1 MNTQLLTG
9 EDTRFLAQQ
18 PEYEVDIMVGQ
29 MTTLMQ
35 NITDLQNDT
44 DDKVA
49 QLQNQGW
56 FKRMTNTLFGRNKA
70 TKQEIQKNNDKVMTY
85 ISQSVA
91 QLYQMNL
98 INERVICSLGN
109 RMNEVYLQ
117 VTEMNQEM
125 LTMKGQ
131 ISQLMAVQQQTMEA
145 LGAFVNKLN
154 EKIESVDNFHMMI
167 SEIQNGM
174 YNDSSKLYNL
184 CSILSQLDKRQME
197 DNRKM
202 ALLKDSMEK
211 AGIITEDEI
220 TVQECLKEIIALPQE
235 KIGLIYLELCNF
247 RNSFPANLFADM
259 IENYHFLSKMEKM
272 SKKKEVLIQRVLEQY
287 ELDPDAAFSIA
298 DVSESFFESKQEC
311 LINVDGLQIGIN
323 DNSLNNDNQLSLEE
337 QNASI
342 REKIIEMTSGDNPD
356 FNAAINFIKPLAE
369 QGYAAAQNGFG
380 ICYQYGQGVEKNE
393 VEAVKWY
400 QKASE
405 QGYAISQCNLGICY
419 YNGTGVEKNE
429 VEAVKWYRKAAEQ
442 GYARAQYNLGV
453 CYDNGTGVEENEIEA
468 VKWYRKA
475 AEQGYA
481 DAQYNL
487 GVCYDNGTGVEKNE
501 VEAVKWYRK
510 AAEQEFEIAQNSL
523 GYCYQ
528 YGIGVEKNEV
538 EAVKW
543 YRKAAEQGYANAQ
556 CNLGYCYEYGQ
567 GVEKNEVEAV
577 KWYQKAADQGNAV
590 AQGNL
595 GCCYEYG
602 KGVEKNEVEAVKWYR
617 KAADQGNAVAQS
629 NLGYC
634 YDSGNGVERNV
645 AEAVKWYRKAADQ
658 GNARAQCN
666 LGVCYQN
673 GNGVERNVVE
683 AVKWYRK
690 AADQGN
696 AVAQHNI
703 GNCYYYGCGIS
714 KNNSSAKFW
723 MKKAAEQGYEDAIEF
738 LNENF

>member
-202 ALLKDSMEK
+202 ALLKDSMKK
-211 AGIITEDEI
+211 AGIITEDNI

-298 DVSESFFESKQEC
+298 DISESFFENKLEC
-311 LINVDGLQIGIN
+311 LISPEMLRIGENQHTEGNSYVKEEESEIDYESLSADELIALANNGDVEAMDTLGAAYEDGEDDEDFGILGIEK
-323 DNSLNNDNQLSLEE
+323 DLEE
-337 QNASI
+337 AVKWY
-342 REKIIEMTSGDNPD
+342 RK
-356 FNAAINFIKPLAE
+356 AAE
-369 QGYAAAQNGFG
+369 QGYARAQYNLGHCYEYGKGVEKNEIETVKWYRKAAEQGYAVAQNGFG
-380 ICYQYGQGVEKNE
+380 FCYD
-393 VEAVKWY
+393 
-400 QKASE
+400 
-405 QGYAISQCNLGICY
+405 
-419 YNGTGVEKNE
+419 NGTGVEKNE

-442 GYARAQYNLGV
+442 GYA
-453 CYDNGTGVEENEIEA
+453 
-468 VKWYRKA
+468 
-475 AEQGYA
+475 
-481 DAQYNL
+481 DAQYCL
-487 GVCYDNGTGVEKNE
+487 GGCYFIENGVKKNE
-501 VEAVKWYRK
+501 VEAVKW
-510 AAEQEFEIAQNSL
+510 F
-523 GYCYQ
+523 
-528 YGIGVEKNEV
+528 
-538 EAVKW
+538 
-543 YRKAAEQGYANAQ
+543 RKAAEQGNADAQ
-556 CNLGYCYEYGQ
+556 YGLGICYYNGYGIYRDKKTAR
-567 GVEKNEVEAV
+567 E
-577 KWYQKAADQGNAV
+577 WF
-590 AQGNL
+590 
-595 GCCYEYG
+595 
-602 KGVEKNEVEAVKWYR
+602 R
-617 KAADQGNAVAQS
+617 KAAGQG
-629 NLGYC
+629 L
-634 YDSGNGVERNV
+634 E
-645 AEAVKWYRKAADQ
+645 E
-658 GNARAQCN
+658 
-666 LGVCYQN
+666 
-673 GNGVERNVVE
+673 
-683 AVKWYRK
+683 
-690 AADQGN
+690 
-696 AVAQHNI
+696 
-703 GNCYYYGCGIS
+703 
-714 KNNSSAKFW
+714 
-723 MKKAAEQGYEDAIEF
+723 AIEF
-738 LNENF
+738 LNQNYVFK

>member
-35 NITDLQNDT
+35 NITNLQNDT

-91 QLYQMNL
+91 QLYQINL

-202 ALLKDSMEK
+202 ALLKDSIEK
-211 AGIITEDEI
+211 AGIITEDNI

-259 IENYHFLSKMEKM
+259 IEGYHFLSKMEKM
-272 SKKKEVLIQRVLEQY
+272 SKKKEVLIQRVLDQY
-287 ELDPDAAFSIA
+287 ELDSDATFSIA
-298 DVSESFFESKQEC
+298 DISESFFENKQEC
-311 LINVDGLQIGIN
+311 LVNINNLQIGVNDTSEDEEAANIWQEYDEAEEIGIN
-323 DNSLNNDNQLSLEE
+323 YNSLSADELIALANN
-337 QNASI
+337 
-342 REKIIEMTSGDNPD
+342 GDVYAMD
-356 FNAAINFIKPLAE
+356 TLGAAYE
-369 QGYAAAQNGFG
+369 FG
-380 ICYQYGQGVEKNE
+380 EDKEVIGV
-393 VEAVKWY
+393 
-400 QKASE
+400 
-405 QGYAISQCNLGICY
+405 LGI
-419 YNGTGVEKNE
+419 EKDFE
-429 VEAVKWYRKAAEQ
+429 EAVKWYRKAAEQ
-442 GYARAQYNLGV
+442 GFDIAQDSLGN
-453 CYDNGTGVEENEIEA
+453 CYYLGHGVDEDYVKAVKWYRKAAEQGLCTAQDSLGDCYYYGRGVDEDDAEA

-475 AEQGYA
+475 AEQGL
-481 DAQYNL
+481 DTAQH
-487 GVCYDNGTGVEKNE
+487 
-501 VEAVKWYRK
+501 
-510 AAEQEFEIAQNSL
+510 SL
-523 GYCYQ
+523 GKCSYFG
-528 YGIGVEKNEV
+528 YGVDEDKV
-538 EAVKW
+538 KAVKW
-543 YRKAAEQGYANAQ
+543 YRKAAEQGNDDAKTNLGWCYYCGFGVSENVQKAEELLLDAANEDNNLAMLRLGHIRTDEGNVPRAIDWYKKAAEHGRSYANV
-556 CNLGYCYEYGQ
+556 CIGEI
-567 GVEKNEVEAV
+567 
-577 KWYQKAADQGNAV
+577 
-590 AQGNL
+590 
-595 GCCYEYG
+595 
-602 KGVEKNEVEAVKWYR
+602 YR
-617 KAADQGNAVAQS
+617 
-629 NLGYC
+629 
-634 YDSGNGVERNV
+634 
-645 AEAVKWYRKAADQ
+645 
-658 GNARAQCN
+658 
-666 LGVCYQN
+666 N
-673 GNGVERNVVE
+673 GNGVKQNY
-683 AVKWYRK
+683 AKAYDYFKK
-690 AADQGN
+690 AANDGEKDAQNYLGLMFLQGEHVKEN
-696 AVAQHNI
+696 DEKAVAYFQQAAEQELPVAQYNL
-703 GNCYYYGCGIS
+703 GNCYYNGWGTS
-714 KNNSSAKFW
+714 KDNGSAKFW
-723 MKKAAEQGYEDAIEF
+723 MKKAAENGYEAATEF

>member
-197 DNRKM
+197 NNRKM

-220 TVQECLKEIIALPQE
+220 TVQECLKEIVALPQE

-298 DVSESFFESKQEC
+298 DISESFFENKQEC
-311 LINVDGLQIGIN
+311 LVNINNLQIGVNDTSEDEEAANIWQEYDEAEEIGIN
-323 DNSLNNDNQLSLEE
+323 YNSLSADELIALANN
-337 QNASI
+337 
-342 REKIIEMTSGDNPD
+342 GDVYAMD
-356 FNAAINFIKPLAE
+356 TLGAAYE
-369 QGYAAAQNGFG
+369 FG
-380 ICYQYGQGVEKNE
+380 EDKEVIGV
-393 VEAVKWY
+393 
-400 QKASE
+400 
-405 QGYAISQCNLGICY
+405 LGI
-419 YNGTGVEKNE
+419 EKDFE
-429 VEAVKWYRKAAEQ
+429 EAVKWYRKAAEQ
-442 GYARAQYNLGV
+442 GFDIAQDSLGN
-453 CYDNGTGVEENEIEA
+453 CYYLGHGVDEDYVKA

-475 AEQGYA
+475 AEQGLCT
-481 DAQYNL
+481 AQ
-487 GVCYDNGTGVEKNE
+487 D
-501 VEAVKWYRK
+501 
-510 AAEQEFEIAQNSL
+510 SL
-523 GYCYQ
+523 GDC
-528 YGIGVEKNEV
+528 
-538 EAVKW
+538 
-543 YRKAAEQGYANAQ
+543 
-556 CNLGYCYEYGQ
+556 
-567 GVEKNEVEAV
+567 
-577 KWYQKAADQGNAV
+577 
-590 AQGNL
+590 
-595 GCCYEYG
+595 
-602 KGVEKNEVEAVKWYR
+602 
-617 KAADQGNAVAQS
+617 
-629 NLGYC
+629 
-634 YDSGNGVERNV
+634 
-645 AEAVKWYRKAADQ
+645 
-658 GNARAQCN
+658 
-666 LGVCYQN
+666 
-673 GNGVERNVVE
+673 
-683 AVKWYRK
+683 
-690 AADQGN
+690 
-696 AVAQHNI
+696 
-703 GNCYYYGCGIS
+703 
-714 KNNSSAKFW
+714 
-723 MKKAAEQGYEDAIEF
+723 
-738 LNENF
+738 

>member
-9 EDTRFLAQQ
+9 EDTCFLAQQ

-35 NITDLQNDT
+35 NITNLQNDT

-259 IENYHFLSKMEKM
+259 IEGYHFLSKMEKM
-272 SKKKEVLIQRVLEQY
+272 SKKKEVLIQRVLDQY
-287 ELDPDAAFSIA
+287 ELDADATFSIA
-298 DVSESFFESKQEC
+298 DISESFFENKQEC
-311 LINVDGLQIGIN
+311 LVNINNLQIGVN
-323 DNSLNNDNQLSLEE
+323 DASDYSTTDTNADTSQESEDEVVESGYDPDNATAESLRYWAKRGDSLAKEDLGYALLFGEEDDDFGVPSIEKDVHEAAKWLEE
-337 QNASI
+337 AAKEGMMYSQKMFADMCYNGVGVQQNYQRAFKWYRKS
-342 REKIIEMTSGDNPD
+342 
-356 FNAAINFIKPLAE
+356 AE
-369 QGYAAAQNGFG
+369 QGYANAQNELGY
-380 ICYQYGQGVEKNE
+380 CYQYGIGI
-393 VEAVKWY
+393 
-400 QKASE
+400 E
-405 QGYAISQCNLGICY
+405 Q
-419 YNGTGVEKNE
+419 NE

-442 GYARAQYNLGV
+442 GYADAQNNLGFF
-453 CYDNGTGVEENEIEA
+453 YDNG
-468 VKWYRKA
+468 K
-475 AEQGYA
+475 
-481 DAQYNL
+481 
-487 GVCYDNGTGVEKNE
+487 GVEKN
-501 VEAVKWYRK
+501 A
-510 AAEQEFEIAQNSL
+510 
-523 GYCYQ
+523 
-528 YGIGVEKNEV
+528 V

-543 YRKAAEQGYANAQ
+543 YRKAAEQGNTAAQ
-556 CNLGYCYEYGQ
+556 Y
-567 GVEKNEVEAV
+567 
-577 KWYQKAADQGNAV
+577 
-590 AQGNL
+590 
-595 GCCYEYG
+595 
-602 KGVEKNEVEAVKWYR
+602 
-617 KAADQGNAVAQS
+617 
-629 NLGYC
+629 
-634 YDSGNGVERNV
+634 
-645 AEAVKWYRKAADQ
+645 
-658 GNARAQCN
+658 
-666 LGVCYQN
+666 
-673 GNGVERNVVE
+673 
-683 AVKWYRK
+683 
-690 AADQGN
+690 
-696 AVAQHNI
+696 NI
-703 GNCYYYGCGIS
+703 GICYYYGKGTS
-714 KNNSSAKFW
+714 KDNGSAKFW
-723 MKKAAEQGYEDAIEF
+723 MKKAAEQGDPDAVKF

>member
-197 DNRKM
+197 NNRKM

-220 TVQECLKEIIALPQE
+220 TVQECLKEIVALPQE

-259 IENYHFLSKMEKM
+259 IEGYHFLSKMEKM
-272 SKKKEVLIQRVLEQY
+272 SKKKEVLIQRVLDQY
-287 ELDPDAAFSIA
+287 ELDADATFSIA
-298 DVSESFFESKQEC
+298 DISESFFENKQEC
-311 LINVDGLQIGIN
+311 LINVDGLQIGTN

-342 REKIIEMTSGDNPD
+342 REKIIEMTTGDNPD
-356 FNAAINFIKPLAE
+356 FDAAINFIKPLAE

-380 ICYQYGQGVEKNE
+380 NCYQYGQGVEKNK

-400 QKASE
+400 RKAAEQKYAIAQRNLGVCYEYGKGVEKNKIEAVKWYRKAAE
-405 QGYAISQCNLGICY
+405 QGYARAQYNLGHCY
-419 YNGTGVEKNE
+419 EYGKGVEKNEIEAVKWYRKAAEQGYAKAQYNLGVCYDDGTGVEKNE

-442 GYARAQYNLGV
+442 GDANAQYCLGG
-453 CYDNGTGVEENEIEA
+453 CYFIENG
-468 VKWYRKA
+468 VK
-475 AEQGYA
+475 
-481 DAQYNL
+481 
-487 GVCYDNGTGVEKNE
+487 KNE
-501 VEAVKWYRK
+501 VEAVKW
-510 AAEQEFEIAQNSL
+510 F
-523 GYCYQ
+523 
-528 YGIGVEKNEV
+528 
-538 EAVKW
+538 
-543 YRKAAEQGYANAQ
+543 RKAAEQGDADAQ
-556 CNLGYCYEYGQ
+556 YGLGICYYNGYGIYRDKKTAR
-567 GVEKNEVEAV
+567 E
-577 KWYQKAADQGNAV
+577 WF
-590 AQGNL
+590 
-595 GCCYEYG
+595 
-602 KGVEKNEVEAVKWYR
+602 R
-617 KAADQGNAVAQS
+617 KAAGQG
-629 NLGYC
+629 L
-634 YDSGNGVERNV
+634 E
-645 AEAVKWYRKAADQ
+645 E
-658 GNARAQCN
+658 
-666 LGVCYQN
+666 
-673 GNGVERNVVE
+673 
-683 AVKWYRK
+683 
-690 AADQGN
+690 
-696 AVAQHNI
+696 
-703 GNCYYYGCGIS
+703 
-714 KNNSSAKFW
+714 
-723 MKKAAEQGYEDAIEF
+723 AIEF
-738 LNENF
+738 LNQNYVFK

>member
-202 ALLKDSMEK
+202 ALLKDSMGK

-272 SKKKEVLIQRVLEQY
+272 SKKKEVLIQRVLDQY

-298 DVSESFFESKQEC
+298 DISESFFENKQEC
-311 LINVDGLQIGIN
+311 LVNINNLQIGVN
-323 DNSLNNDNQLSLEE
+323 DTSEDEEAANIWKIYDEAGGLEPLEPDETSYDPDNATAESL
-337 QNASI
+337 
-342 REKIIEMTSGDNPD
+342 RYW
-356 FNAAINFIKPLAE
+356 AE
-369 QGYAAAQNGFG
+369 QGDSLA
-380 ICYQYGQGVEKNE
+380 EE
-393 VEAVKWY
+393 DL
-400 QKASE
+400 
-405 QGYAISQCNLGICY
+405 GYALFYGEEDDDVGIPGIEKDVHEAAKWLEKAAEKGMVDSQWMFADLC
-419 YNGTGVEKNE
+419 YNGIGVQQNYEQ
-429 VEAVKWYRKAAEQ
+429 AFKWFRKAAEQ
-442 GYARAQYNLGV
+442 GDACAQYNLGV
-453 CYDNGTGVEENEIEA
+453 CYENG
-468 VKWYRKA
+468 
-475 AEQGYA
+475 Q
-481 DAQYNL
+481 
-487 GVCYDNGTGVEKNE
+487 
-501 VEAVKWYRK
+501 
-510 AAEQEFEIAQNSL
+510 
-523 GYCYQ
+523 
-528 YGIGVEKNEV
+528 
-538 EAVKW
+538 
-543 YRKAAEQGYANAQ
+543 
-556 CNLGYCYEYGQ
+556 
-567 GVEKNEVEAV
+567 
-577 KWYQKAADQGNAV
+577 
-590 AQGNL
+590 
-595 GCCYEYG
+595 
-602 KGVEKNEVEAVKWYR
+602 
-617 KAADQGNAVAQS
+617 
-629 NLGYC
+629 
-634 YDSGNGVERNV
+634 
-645 AEAVKWYRKAADQ
+645 
-658 GNARAQCN
+658 
-666 LGVCYQN
+666 
-673 GNGVERNVVE
+673 GVERNVVE

-690 AADQGN
+690 AAEQGD
-696 AVAQHNI
+696 AYAQDSL
-703 GNCYYYGCGIS
+703 GDCYYYGRGVDVDYVEAVKWYRKAAEQEFSAAQYDLGFCYYNGWGTS
-714 KNNSSAKFW
+714 TDNGSAKFW
-723 MKKAAEQGYEDAIEF
+723 MKKAAEQGNEAAIEF

>member
-1 MNTQLLTG
+1 MNTQILTG

-220 TVQECLKEIIALPQE
+220 TVQECLKEIVALPQE

-259 IENYHFLSKMEKM
+259 IEGYHFLSKMEKM
-272 SKKKEVLIQRVLEQY
+272 SKKKEVLIQRVLDQY
-287 ELDPDAAFSIA
+287 ELDANAVFSIA
-298 DVSESFFESKQEC
+298 DISESFFENKQEC
-311 LINVDGLQIGIN
+311 LVNINNLQIGVN
-323 DNSLNNDNQLSLEE
+323 DASDYSTTDTNADTSQESADEVVESGYDPDNATAESL
-337 QNASI
+337 
-342 REKIIEMTSGDNPD
+342 RYW
-356 FNAAINFIKPLAE
+356 AE
-369 QGYAAAQNGFG
+369 QGDSLAK
-380 ICYQYGQGVEKNE
+380 EDL
-393 VEAVKWY
+393 
-400 QKASE
+400 
-405 QGYAISQCNLGICY
+405 GYALLFGEEDDDFGVPSIEKDVHEAAKWFEEAAKEGMMYSQKKFADMC
-419 YNGTGVEKNE
+419 YNGVGVQQNYQR
-429 VEAVKWYRKAAEQ
+429 AFKWYRKAAEQ
-442 GYARAQYNLGV
+442 GYAIAQNELGY
-453 CYDNGTGVEENEIEA
+453 CYQNGIGTEENEIEA
-468 VKWYRKA
+468 A
-475 AEQGYA
+475 
-481 DAQYNL
+481 
-487 GVCYDNGTGVEKNE
+487 
-501 VEAVKWYRK
+501 
-510 AAEQEFEIAQNSL
+510 
-523 GYCYQ
+523 
-528 YGIGVEKNEV
+528 
-538 EAVKW
+538 
-543 YRKAAEQGYANAQ
+543 
-556 CNLGYCYEYGQ
+556 
-567 GVEKNEVEAV
+567 
-577 KWYQKAADQGNAV
+577 
-590 AQGNL
+590 
-595 GCCYEYG
+595 
-602 KGVEKNEVEAVKWYR
+602 KWYR
-617 KAADQGNAVAQS
+617 KAADQGNAYAQS

-634 YDSGNGVERNV
+634 YENG
-645 AEAVKWYRKAADQ
+645 K
-658 GNARAQCN
+658 
-666 LGVCYQN
+666 
-673 GNGVERNVVE
+673 GVERNVVE

-696 AVAQHNI
+696 AYAQDSL
-703 GNCYYYGCGIS
+703 GDCYYYGRGVDVDYVEAVKWYRKAAEQEFSAAQYDLGFCYYNGWGTS
-714 KNNSSAKFW
+714 TDNSSAKFW
-723 MKKAAEQGYEDAIEF
+723 MKKAAEQGNEAAIEF

>member
-211 AGIITEDEI
+211 AGIITEDNI
-220 TVQECLKEIIALPQE
+220 TVQECLKEIVALPQE

-272 SKKKEVLIQRVLEQY
+272 SKKKEVLIQRVLDQY
-287 ELDPDAAFSIA
+287 ELDANATFSIA
-298 DVSESFFESKQEC
+298 DISESFFENKQEC
-311 LINVDGLQIGIN
+311 LVNINNLQIGVN
-323 DNSLNNDNQLSLEE
+323 DTSEDEEAANKWKIYDEAGGLEPDETGYDPDNVTAESLRYWAKRGDSLAKEDLGYALLFGEEDDDFGVPSIEKDVHEAAKWLEE
-337 QNASI
+337 AAKEGMMYSQKKFADMCYDGVGVQQN
-342 REKIIEMTSGDNPD
+342 
-356 FNAAINFIKPLAE
+356 
-369 QGYAAAQNGFG
+369 
-380 ICYQYGQGVEKNE
+380 YQR
-393 VEAVKWY
+393 AF
-400 QKASE
+400 
-405 QGYAISQCNLGICY
+405 
-419 YNGTGVEKNE
+419 
-429 VEAVKWYRKAAEQ
+429 KWYRKAAEQ
-442 GYARAQYNLGV
+442 GYANAQYNLGY
-453 CYDNGTGVEENEIEA
+453 CYQNRIGI
-468 VKWYRKA
+468 
-475 AEQGYA
+475 
-481 DAQYNL
+481 
-487 GVCYDNGTGVEKNE
+487 EKNE
-501 VEAVKWYRK
+501 A
-510 AAEQEFEIAQNSL
+510 
-523 GYCYQ
+523 
-528 YGIGVEKNEV
+528 

-556 CNLGYCYEYGQ
+556 NALGYCYQNGI
-567 GVEKNEVEAV
+567 GIEKNE
-577 KWYQKAADQGNAV
+577 
-590 AQGNL
+590 
-595 GCCYEYG
+595 
-602 KGVEKNEVEAVKWYR
+602 
-617 KAADQGNAVAQS
+617 
-629 NLGYC
+629 
-634 YDSGNGVERNV
+634 
-645 AEAVKWYRKAADQ
+645 AEAVKWYPKAAKQ
-658 GNARAQCN
+658 GYATAQYN
-666 LGVCYQN
+666 LGLCYEN
-673 GNGVERNVVE
+673 GKGVERNVVE

-690 AADQGN
+690 AAEQGDASAQN
-696 AVAQHNI
+696 NLGVCYLNGTGCEEDETKAIKWFQKAVEQEHPSAEYNL
-703 GNCYYYGCGIS
+703 GLCYYHGWGTS
-714 KNNSSAKFW
+714 KDNGSAWFW
-723 MKKAAEQGYEDAIEF
+723 MKKVAEQGYEDAIEF

>member
-49 QLQNQGW
+49 QLQNQSW

-131 ISQLMAVQQQTMEA
+131 ISQLMAVQQQTMEV

-197 DNRKM
+197 NNRKM

-220 TVQECLKEIIALPQE
+220 TVQECLKEIVALPQE

-272 SKKKEVLIQRVLEQY
+272 SKKKEVLIQRVLDQY

-298 DVSESFFESKQEC
+298 DISESFFENKLEC
-311 LINVDGLQIGIN
+311 LISPEMLRIGENQHTEGNSYVKEEESEIDYDSLSADELIALANNGDVEAMDTLGAAYEDGEDDEDCGILGIEKN
-323 DNSLNNDNQLSLEE
+323 LEE
-337 QNASI
+337 AVKWY
-342 REKIIEMTSGDNPD
+342 RK
-356 FNAAINFIKPLAE
+356 AAE
-369 QGYAAAQNGFG
+369 QGYAPAQDSLGDCHHFG
-380 ICYQYGQGVEKNE
+380 HGVD
-393 VEAVKWY
+393 VDY
-400 QKASE
+400 
-405 QGYAISQCNLGICY
+405 
-419 YNGTGVEKNE
+419 

-442 GYARAQYNLGV
+442 GYRFAQFSLGM
-453 CYDNGTGVEENEIEA
+453 CYHFGHGVDEDDIEA

-475 AEQGYA
+475 AEQGFDYA
-481 DAQYNL
+481 QFWL
-487 GVCYDNGTGVEKNE
+487 GKCYYFGYGVDID
-501 VEAVKWYRK
+501 Y
-510 AAEQEFEIAQNSL
+510 I
-523 GYCYQ
+523 
-528 YGIGVEKNEV
+528 

-543 YRKAAEQGYANAQ
+543 YRKAAEQGFDTAQ
-556 CNLGYCYEYGQ
+556 WLLGDCYYCGR
-567 GVEKNEVEAV
+567 GVDEDKV
-577 KWYQKAADQGNAV
+577 K
-590 AQGNL
+590 
-595 GCCYEYG
+595 
-602 KGVEKNEVEAVKWYR
+602 AVKWYR
-617 KAADQGNAVAQS
+617 KAAEQGNADAKTD
-629 NLGYC
+629 LGWCYYC
-634 YDSGNGVERNV
+634 GDGV
-645 AEAVKWYRKAADQ
+645 AENVEKAEELLLDAATEDSSLAMLRLGHIYINDGNATRAIDWYKKAAEHGEAYADTCI
-658 GNARAQCN
+658 GEIYR
-666 LGVCYQN
+666 N
-673 GNGVERNVVE
+673 GNGIEQNYE
-683 AVKWYRK
+683 KAYGYFKK
-690 AADQGN
+690 AANDGEKDAQNYLGLMFYRGEYVQENDEKAFTYFRQAAEQGHSS
-696 AVAQHNI
+696 AQYNL
-703 GNCYYYGCGIS
+703 GFCYYNELGTS
-714 KNNSSAKFW
+714 KDNGSAKFW

>member
-35 NITDLQNDT
+35 NITNLQNDT

-109 RMNEVYLQ
+109 RMNEVCLQ

-202 ALLKDSMEK
+202 ALLKDSIEK
-211 AGIITEDEI
+211 AGIITEDNI

-259 IENYHFLSKMEKM
+259 IEGYHFLSKMEKM
-272 SKKKEVLIQRVLEQY
+272 SKKKEVLIQRVLDQY
-287 ELDPDAAFSIA
+287 ELDSDATFSIA
-298 DVSESFFESKQEC
+298 DISESFFENKQEC
-311 LINVDGLQIGIN
+311 LVNINNLQIGVNDTSEDEEAANIWQEYDEAEEIGIN
-323 DNSLNNDNQLSLEE
+323 YNSLSADELIALANN
-337 QNASI
+337 
-342 REKIIEMTSGDNPD
+342 GDVYAMD
-356 FNAAINFIKPLAE
+356 TLGAAYE
-369 QGYAAAQNGFG
+369 FG
-380 ICYQYGQGVEKNE
+380 EDKEVIGV
-393 VEAVKWY
+393 
-400 QKASE
+400 
-405 QGYAISQCNLGICY
+405 LGI
-419 YNGTGVEKNE
+419 EKDFE
-429 VEAVKWYRKAAEQ
+429 EAVKWYRKAAEQ
-442 GYARAQYNLGV
+442 GLCTAQDSLGD
-453 CYDNGTGVEENEIEA
+453 CYYYGRGVDEDDAEA

-475 AEQGYA
+475 AEQGL
-481 DAQYNL
+481 DTAQH
-487 GVCYDNGTGVEKNE
+487 
-501 VEAVKWYRK
+501 
-510 AAEQEFEIAQNSL
+510 SL
-523 GYCYQ
+523 GKCYYFG
-528 YGIGVEKNEV
+528 YGVDEDKV
-538 EAVKW
+538 KAVKW
-543 YRKAAEQGYANAQ
+543 YRKAAEQGNDDAKTNLGWCYYCGFGVSENVQKAEELLLDAANEDNNLAMLRLGHIRTDEGNVPRAIDWYKKAAEHGRSYANV
-556 CNLGYCYEYGQ
+556 CIGEI
-567 GVEKNEVEAV
+567 
-577 KWYQKAADQGNAV
+577 
-590 AQGNL
+590 
-595 GCCYEYG
+595 
-602 KGVEKNEVEAVKWYR
+602 YR
-617 KAADQGNAVAQS
+617 
-629 NLGYC
+629 
-634 YDSGNGVERNV
+634 
-645 AEAVKWYRKAADQ
+645 
-658 GNARAQCN
+658 
-666 LGVCYQN
+666 N
-673 GNGVERNVVE
+673 GNGVKQNY
-683 AVKWYRK
+683 AKAYDYFKK
-690 AADQGN
+690 AANDGEKDAQNYLGLMFLQGEHVKEN
-696 AVAQHNI
+696 DEKAVAYFQQAAEQELPVAQYNL
-703 GNCYYYGCGIS
+703 GNCYYNGWGTS
-714 KNNSSAKFW
+714 KDNGSAKFW
-723 MKKAAEQGYEDAIEF
+723 MKKAAENGYEAATEF

>member
-220 TVQECLKEIIALPQE
+220 TVQECLKEIVALPQE

-272 SKKKEVLIQRVLEQY
+272 SKKKEVLIQRVLDQY

-298 DVSESFFESKQEC
+298 DISESFFENKLEC
-311 LINVDGLQIGIN
+311 LVSPEMLRIGENQHTEGNSYVKEEESEIDYDSLSADELIDLANNGDVEAMDTLGAAYEDGEDDEDFGILGIEK
-323 DNSLNNDNQLSLEE
+323 DLEE
-337 QNASI
+337 AVKWY
-342 REKIIEMTSGDNPD
+342 RK
-356 FNAAINFIKPLAE
+356 AAE
-369 QGYAAAQNGFG
+369 QGYAPAQDSLGDCHHFG
-380 ICYQYGQGVEKNE
+380 HGVD
-393 VEAVKWY
+393 VDY
-400 QKASE
+400 
-405 QGYAISQCNLGICY
+405 
-419 YNGTGVEKNE
+419 

-442 GYARAQYNLGV
+442 GYRFAQFSLGM
-453 CYDNGTGVEENEIEA
+453 CYHFGHGVDEDDIEA

-475 AEQGYA
+475 AEQGFDYA
-481 DAQYNL
+481 QFWL
-487 GVCYDNGTGVEKNE
+487 GKCYYFGYGVDID
-501 VEAVKWYRK
+501 Y
-510 AAEQEFEIAQNSL
+510 I
-523 GYCYQ
+523 
-528 YGIGVEKNEV
+528 

-543 YRKAAEQGYANAQ
+543 YRKAAEQGLDSAQ
-556 CNLGYCYEYGQ
+556 DSLGDCYYYGR
-567 GVEKNEVEAV
+567 GVDEDKV
-577 KWYQKAADQGNAV
+577 K
-590 AQGNL
+590 
-595 GCCYEYG
+595 
-602 KGVEKNEVEAVKWYR
+602 AVKWYR
-617 KAADQGNAVAQS
+617 KAAEQGNADAKTD
-629 NLGYC
+629 LGWC
-634 YDSGNGVERNV
+634 YYGGFGV
-645 AEAVKWYRKAADQ
+645 AENVQKAKELLLDAANEDNNLAMLRLGHIYINDGNATRAIDWYKKAAEH
-658 GNARAQCN
+658 GRSYAN
-666 LGVCYQN
+666 VCIGEIYRN
-673 GNGVERNVVE
+673 GNGIEQNYE
-683 AVKWYRK
+683 KAYGYFKK
-690 AADQGN
+690 AANNGEPEAQNYLGLMFLQGEHVKEN
-696 AVAQHNI
+696 DEKAVAYFQQAAEQELPVAQYNL
-703 GNCYYYGCGIS
+703 GSCYYNGWGTS
-714 KNNSSAKFW
+714 KDNGSAKFW
-723 MKKAAEQGYEDAIEF
+723 MKKAAEQGHESAIEF

>member
-1 MNTQLLTG
+1 MNTQILTG

-259 IENYHFLSKMEKM
+259 IEGYHFLSKMEKM
-272 SKKKEVLIQRVLEQY
+272 SKKKEVLIQRVLDQY
-287 ELDPDAAFSIA
+287 ELDSDATFSIA
-298 DVSESFFESKQEC
+298 DVSESFFESKQAC
-311 LINVDGLQIGIN
+311 LVSPEMLRIGENQHTEGNSYVKEEESEIDYDSLSADELISLAN
-323 DNSLNNDNQLSLEE
+323 NGDFEAMDILGMAYEWGEDNEY
-337 QNASI
+337 I
-342 REKIIEMTSGDNPD
+342 GFSG
-356 FNAAINFIKPLAE
+356 I
-369 QGYAAAQNGFG
+369 
-380 ICYQYGQGVEKNE
+380 EKNFE
-393 VEAVKWY
+393 
-400 QKASE
+400 
-405 QGYAISQCNLGICY
+405 
-419 YNGTGVEKNE
+419 
-429 VEAVKWYRKAAEQ
+429 EAVKWYRKAAEQ
-442 GYARAQYNLGV
+442 GYAPAQHDLGD
-453 CYDNGTGVEENEIEA
+453 CYYDGHGVD
-468 VKWYRKA
+468 VDY
-475 AEQGYA
+475 
-481 DAQYNL
+481 
-487 GVCYDNGTGVEKNE
+487 
-501 VEAVKWYRK
+501 
-510 AAEQEFEIAQNSL
+510 
-523 GYCYQ
+523 
-528 YGIGVEKNEV
+528 V

-543 YRKAAEQGYANAQ
+543 YRKAAEQGNKFAQ
-556 CNLGYCYEYGQ
+556 DSLGDCYYYGH
-567 GVEKNEVEAV
+567 GVDEDN
-577 KWYQKAADQGNAV
+577 
-590 AQGNL
+590 
-595 GCCYEYG
+595 
-602 KGVEKNEVEAVKWYR
+602 VEAVKWYR
-617 KAADQGNAVAQS
+617 KAAEQG
-629 NLGYC
+629 LGTSQFSLGKC
-634 YDSGNGVERNV
+634 YYFGYGVDEDKV
-645 AEAVKWYRKAADQ
+645 KAVKWYRKAAEQ
-658 GNARAQCN
+658 GNDDAKTDLGWCYYCGFGVAENVQKAEELLLDAANEDNNLAMLRLGHIRTDEGNVPRAIDWYKKAAEHGRSYAN
-666 LGVCYQN
+666 VCIGEIYRN
-673 GNGVERNVVE
+673 GNGVKQNY
-683 AVKWYRK
+683 AKAYDYFKK
-690 AADQGN
+690 AANDGEKDAQNYLGLMFLQGEHVKEN
-696 AVAQHNI
+696 DEKAVAYFQQAAEQELPVAQYNL
-703 GNCYYYGCGIS
+703 GNCYYNGWGTS
-714 KNNSSAKFW
+714 KDNGSAKFW
-723 MKKAAEQGYEDAIEF
+723 MKKAAENGYEAATEF

>member
-220 TVQECLKEIIALPQE
+220 TVQECLKEIVALPQE

-272 SKKKEVLIQRVLEQY
+272 SKKKEVLIQRVLDQY
-287 ELDPDAAFSIA
+287 ELDANATFSIA
-298 DVSESFFESKQEC
+298 DISESFFESKQEC
-311 LINVDGLQIGIN
+311 LINVDGLQIGTN
-323 DNSLNNDNQLSLEE
+323 DNLLNNDNQLSLEE

-342 REKIIEMTSGDNPD
+342 REKIIEMTTGDNPD
-356 FNAAINFIKPLAE
+356 FDAAINFIKPLAE

-380 ICYQYGQGVEKNE
+380 NCYQYGQGVEKNKVEAVKWYRKAAEQKYAIAQRNLGVCYEYGKGVEKNEIEAVKWYRKAAEQKYAIAQRNLGVCYENGTGVEKNE

-400 QKASE
+400 RKAAEQEFEIAQYDLGRCYEYGKGVEKNEIEAVKWYRKAAE
-405 QGYAISQCNLGICY
+405 QGYARAQCNLGVCY
-419 YNGTGVEKNE
+419 ENGTGVEKNE

-442 GYARAQYNLGV
+442 GYARAQYNLGH
-453 CYDNGTGVEENEIEA
+453 CYEYGKGVEKNEIET

-481 DAQYNL
+481 VAQNGFGICYYN
-487 GVCYDNGTGVEKNE
+487 GYGIYRDKKTARE
-501 VEAVKWYRK
+501 WFRK
-510 AAEQEFEIAQNSL
+510 AA
-523 GYCYQ
+523 
-528 YGIGVEKNEV
+528 
-538 EAVKW
+538 
-543 YRKAAEQGYANAQ
+543 
-556 CNLGYCYEYGQ
+556 GQ
-567 GVEKNEVEAV
+567 GLEE
-577 KWYQKAADQGNAV
+577 
-590 AQGNL
+590 
-595 GCCYEYG
+595 
-602 KGVEKNEVEAVKWYR
+602 
-617 KAADQGNAVAQS
+617 
-629 NLGYC
+629 
-634 YDSGNGVERNV
+634 
-645 AEAVKWYRKAADQ
+645 
-658 GNARAQCN
+658 
-666 LGVCYQN
+666 
-673 GNGVERNVVE
+673 
-683 AVKWYRK
+683 
-690 AADQGN
+690 
-696 AVAQHNI
+696 
-703 GNCYYYGCGIS
+703 
-714 KNNSSAKFW
+714 
-723 MKKAAEQGYEDAIEF
+723 AIEF
-738 LNENF
+738 LNQNYVFK

>member
-56 FKRMTNTLFGRNKA
+56 FKKMTNTLFGKNKA

-220 TVQECLKEIIALPQE
+220 TVQECLKEIVALPQE

-272 SKKKEVLIQRVLEQY
+272 SKKKEVLIQRVLDQY
-287 ELDPDAAFSIA
+287 ELDANAVFSIA
-298 DVSESFFESKQEC
+298 DISESFFENKQEC
-311 LINVDGLQIGIN
+311 LINVDGLQIGTN
-323 DNSLNNDNQLSLEE
+323 DNLLNNDNQLSLEE

-356 FNAAINFIKPLAE
+356 FDAAINFIKPLAE

-380 ICYQYGQGVEKNE
+380 ICYQCGQGVEKNK

-400 QKASE
+400 RKAAE
-405 QGYAISQCNLGICY
+405 QGYAKAQCNLGICY
-419 YNGTGVEKNE
+419 YNGTGIEKNE
-429 VEAVKWYRKAAEQ
+429 IEAVKWYRKAAEQGCAEAQNSLGDCYYYGRGVDVDYVEAVKWYRKAAEQ

-453 CYDNGTGVEENEIEA
+453 CYDNGTGVE
-468 VKWYRKA
+468 
-475 AEQGYA
+475 
-481 DAQYNL
+481 
-487 GVCYDNGTGVEKNE
+487 
-501 VEAVKWYRK
+501 
-510 AAEQEFEIAQNSL
+510 
-523 GYCYQ
+523 
-528 YGIGVEKNEV
+528 KNEV

-556 CNLGYCYEYGQ
+556 YCLGGCYFIEN
-567 GVEKNEVEAV
+567 GVKKNEVEAV
-577 KWYQKAADQGNAV
+577 KWF
-590 AQGNL
+590 
-595 GCCYEYG
+595 
-602 KGVEKNEVEAVKWYR
+602 R
-617 KAADQGNAVAQS
+617 
-629 NLGYC
+629 
-634 YDSGNGVERNV
+634 
-645 AEAVKWYRKAADQ
+645 
-658 GNARAQCN
+658 
-666 LGVCYQN
+666 
-673 GNGVERNVVE
+673 
-683 AVKWYRK
+683 
-690 AADQGN
+690 
-696 AVAQHNI
+696 
-703 GNCYYYGCGIS
+703 
-714 KNNSSAKFW
+714 
-723 MKKAAEQGYEDAIEF
+723 KAAEQGDADAQYGLGVCYYNGYGIYRDKKTAREWFRKAAGQGLEEAIEF
-738 LNENF
+738 LNQNYVFK

>member
-272 SKKKEVLIQRVLEQY
+272 SKKKEVLIQRVLDQY

-298 DVSESFFESKQEC
+298 DISESFFENKQEC
-311 LINVDGLQIGIN
+311 LVNINNLQIGVN
-323 DNSLNNDNQLSLEE
+323 DTSEDEEAANIWKIYDEAGGLEPLEPDETSYDPDNATAESL
-337 QNASI
+337 
-342 REKIIEMTSGDNPD
+342 RYW
-356 FNAAINFIKPLAE
+356 AE
-369 QGYAAAQNGFG
+369 QGDSLA
-380 ICYQYGQGVEKNE
+380 EE
-393 VEAVKWY
+393 DL
-400 QKASE
+400 
-405 QGYAISQCNLGICY
+405 GYALFYGEEDDDVGIPGIEKDVHEAAKWLEKAAEKGMVDSQWMFADLC
-419 YNGTGVEKNE
+419 YNGIGVQQNYEQ
-429 VEAVKWYRKAAEQ
+429 AFKWFRKAAEQ
-442 GYARAQYNLGV
+442 GDACAQYNLGV
-453 CYDNGTGVEENEIEA
+453 CYENG
-468 VKWYRKA
+468 
-475 AEQGYA
+475 Q
-481 DAQYNL
+481 
-487 GVCYDNGTGVEKNE
+487 
-501 VEAVKWYRK
+501 
-510 AAEQEFEIAQNSL
+510 
-523 GYCYQ
+523 
-528 YGIGVEKNEV
+528 
-538 EAVKW
+538 
-543 YRKAAEQGYANAQ
+543 
-556 CNLGYCYEYGQ
+556 
-567 GVEKNEVEAV
+567 
-577 KWYQKAADQGNAV
+577 
-590 AQGNL
+590 
-595 GCCYEYG
+595 
-602 KGVEKNEVEAVKWYR
+602 
-617 KAADQGNAVAQS
+617 
-629 NLGYC
+629 
-634 YDSGNGVERNV
+634 
-645 AEAVKWYRKAADQ
+645 
-658 GNARAQCN
+658 
-666 LGVCYQN
+666 
-673 GNGVERNVVE
+673 GVERNVVE

-690 AADQGN
+690 AAEQGD
-696 AVAQHNI
+696 AYAQDSL
-703 GNCYYYGCGIS
+703 GDCYYYGRGVDVDYVEAVKWYRKAAEQEFSAAQYDLGFCYYNGWGTS
-714 KNNSSAKFW
+714 TDNGSAKFW
-723 MKKAAEQGYEDAIEF
+723 MKKAAEQGNEAAIEF

>member
-35 NITDLQNDT
+35 NITNLQNDT

-98 INERVICSLGN
+98 INERVVCSLGN

-211 AGIITEDEI
+211 AGIITEDNI

-259 IENYHFLSKMEKM
+259 IEGYHFLSKMEKM
-272 SKKKEVLIQRVLEQY
+272 SKKKEVLIQRVLDQY
-287 ELDPDAAFSIA
+287 ELDSDATFSIA
-298 DVSESFFESKQEC
+298 DISESFFENKQEC
-311 LINVDGLQIGIN
+311 LVNINNLQIGVNDTSEDEEAANIWQEYDEAEEIGIN
-323 DNSLNNDNQLSLEE
+323 YNSLSADELIALANN
-337 QNASI
+337 
-342 REKIIEMTSGDNPD
+342 GDVYAMD
-356 FNAAINFIKPLAE
+356 TLGAAYE
-369 QGYAAAQNGFG
+369 FG
-380 ICYQYGQGVEKNE
+380 EDKEVIGV
-393 VEAVKWY
+393 
-400 QKASE
+400 
-405 QGYAISQCNLGICY
+405 LGI
-419 YNGTGVEKNE
+419 EKDFE
-429 VEAVKWYRKAAEQ
+429 EAVKWYRKAAEQ
-442 GYARAQYNLGV
+442 GNDDAKTNLGWCYYCGFGVSENVQKAEELLLDAANEDNNLAMLRLGHIRTDEGNVPRAIDWYKKAAEHGRSYANVCIGEIYRNGNGVKQNYAKAYDYFKKAANDGEKDAQNYLGLMFLQGEHVKENDEKAVAYFQQAAEQELPVAQYNLG
-453 CYDNGTGVEENEIEA
+453 
-468 VKWYRKA
+468 
-475 AEQGYA
+475 
-481 DAQYNL
+481 
-487 GVCYDNGTGVEKNE
+487 
-501 VEAVKWYRK
+501 
-510 AAEQEFEIAQNSL
+510 
-523 GYCYQ
+523 
-528 YGIGVEKNEV
+528 
-538 EAVKW
+538 
-543 YRKAAEQGYANAQ
+543 
-556 CNLGYCYEYGQ
+556 
-567 GVEKNEVEAV
+567 
-577 KWYQKAADQGNAV
+577 
-590 AQGNL
+590 
-595 GCCYEYG
+595 
-602 KGVEKNEVEAVKWYR
+602 
-617 KAADQGNAVAQS
+617 
-629 NLGYC
+629 
-634 YDSGNGVERNV
+634 
-645 AEAVKWYRKAADQ
+645 
-658 GNARAQCN
+658 
-666 LGVCYQN
+666 
-673 GNGVERNVVE
+673 
-683 AVKWYRK
+683 
-690 AADQGN
+690 
-696 AVAQHNI
+696 
-703 GNCYYYGCGIS
+703 NCYYNGWGTS
-714 KNNSSAKFW
+714 KDNGSAKFW
-723 MKKAAEQGYEDAIEF
+723 MKKAAENGYEAATEF

>member
-35 NITDLQNDT
+35 NITNLQNDT

-98 INERVICSLGN
+98 INERVVCSLGN

-211 AGIITEDEI
+211 AGIITEDNI

-259 IENYHFLSKMEKM
+259 IEGYHFLSKMEKM
-272 SKKKEVLIQRVLEQY
+272 SKKKEVLIQRVLDQY
-287 ELDPDAAFSIA
+287 ELDSDATFSIA
-298 DVSESFFESKQEC
+298 DISESFFENKQEC
-311 LINVDGLQIGIN
+311 LVNINNLQIGVNDTSEDEEAANIWQEYDEAEEIGIN
-323 DNSLNNDNQLSLEE
+323 YNSLSADELIALANN
-337 QNASI
+337 
-342 REKIIEMTSGDNPD
+342 GDVYAMD
-356 FNAAINFIKPLAE
+356 TLGAAYE
-369 QGYAAAQNGFG
+369 FG
-380 ICYQYGQGVEKNE
+380 EDKEVIGV
-393 VEAVKWY
+393 
-400 QKASE
+400 
-405 QGYAISQCNLGICY
+405 LGI
-419 YNGTGVEKNE
+419 EKDFE
-429 VEAVKWYRKAAEQ
+429 EAVKWYRKAAEQ
-442 GYARAQYNLGV
+442 GFDIAQDSLGN
-453 CYDNGTGVEENEIEA
+453 CYYLGHGVDEDYVKAVKWYRKAAEQGLCTAQDSLGDCYYYGRGVDEDDAEA

-475 AEQGYA
+475 AEQGL
-481 DAQYNL
+481 DTAQH
-487 GVCYDNGTGVEKNE
+487 
-501 VEAVKWYRK
+501 
-510 AAEQEFEIAQNSL
+510 SL
-523 GYCYQ
+523 GKCYYFG
-528 YGIGVEKNEV
+528 YGVDEDKV
-538 EAVKW
+538 KAVKW
-543 YRKAAEQGYANAQ
+543 YRKAAEQGNDDAKTNLGWCYYCGFGVSENVQKAEELLLDAANEDNNLAMLRLGHIRTDEGNVPRAIDWYKKAAEHGRSYANV
-556 CNLGYCYEYGQ
+556 CIGEI
-567 GVEKNEVEAV
+567 
-577 KWYQKAADQGNAV
+577 
-590 AQGNL
+590 
-595 GCCYEYG
+595 
-602 KGVEKNEVEAVKWYR
+602 YR
-617 KAADQGNAVAQS
+617 
-629 NLGYC
+629 
-634 YDSGNGVERNV
+634 
-645 AEAVKWYRKAADQ
+645 
-658 GNARAQCN
+658 
-666 LGVCYQN
+666 N
-673 GNGVERNVVE
+673 GNGVKQNY
-683 AVKWYRK
+683 AKAYDYFKK
-690 AADQGN
+690 AANDGEKDAQNYLGLMFLQGEHVKEN
-696 AVAQHNI
+696 DEKAVAYFQQAAEQELPVAQYNL
-703 GNCYYYGCGIS
+703 GNCYYNGWGTS
-714 KNNSSAKFW
+714 KDNGSAKFW
-723 MKKAAEQGYEDAIEF
+723 MKKAAENGYEAATEF

>member
-184 CSILSQLDKRQME
+184 CSILSQLDKRQMD

-211 AGIITEDEI
+211 AGIITEDNI
-220 TVQECLKEIIALPQE
+220 TVQECLKEIVALPQE

-272 SKKKEVLIQRVLEQY
+272 SKKKEVLIQRVLDQY

-298 DVSESFFESKQEC
+298 DISESFFENKQEC
-311 LINVDGLQIGIN
+311 LVNTNNLQIGVNDTSEDEEAANIWQEYDEAEEIGIN
-323 DNSLNNDNQLSLEE
+323 YNSLSADELIALANN
-337 QNASI
+337 
-342 REKIIEMTSGDNPD
+342 GDVYAMD
-356 FNAAINFIKPLAE
+356 TLGAAYE
-369 QGYAAAQNGFG
+369 FG
-380 ICYQYGQGVEKNE
+380 EDKEVIGV
-393 VEAVKWY
+393 
-400 QKASE
+400 
-405 QGYAISQCNLGICY
+405 LGI
-419 YNGTGVEKNE
+419 EKDFE
-429 VEAVKWYRKAAEQ
+429 EAVKWYRKAAEQ
-442 GYARAQYNLGV
+442 GFDIAQDSLGN
-453 CYDNGTGVEENEIEA
+453 CYYLGHGVDEDYVKAVKWYRKAAEQGLCTAQDSLGDCYYYGRGVDEDDAEA

-475 AEQGYA
+475 AEQGL
-481 DAQYNL
+481 DTAQFSL
-487 GVCYDNGTGVEKNE
+487 GQCYDFGYGVYEDK
-501 VEAVKWYRK
+501 VK
-510 AAEQEFEIAQNSL
+510 
-523 GYCYQ
+523 
-528 YGIGVEKNEV
+528 
-538 EAVKW
+538 AVKW
-543 YRKAAEQGYANAQ
+543 YRKAAEQGNANAQ
-556 CNLGYCYEYGQ
+556 NNLGICYESGK
-567 GVEKNEVEAV
+567 GVERNVVEAV
-577 KWYQKAADQGNAV
+577 KWYQKAADQGNV
-590 AQGNL
+590 
-595 GCCYEYG
+595 
-602 KGVEKNEVEAVKWYR
+602 
-617 KAADQGNAVAQS
+617 VAQS

-634 YDSGNGVERNV
+634 YESGKGVERNV
-645 AEAVKWYRKAADQ
+645 VEAVKWYRKAADQ

-673 GNGVERNVVE
+673 GEGVEKNAAE

-690 AADQGN
+690 AAEQGN

-703 GNCYYYGCGIS
+703 GNCYYNGWGIS
-714 KNNSSAKFW
+714 KDNGSAKFW

>member
-197 DNRKM
+197 NNRKM

-259 IENYHFLSKMEKM
+259 IEGYHFLSKMEKM
-272 SKKKEVLIQRVLEQY
+272 SKKKEVLIQRVLNQY

-298 DVSESFFESKQEC
+298 DISESFFENKQEC
-311 LINVDGLQIGIN
+311 LVNINNLQIGVN
-323 DNSLNNDNQLSLEE
+323 DTSEDEEAANIWKIYDEAGGLEPLEPDETSYDPDNATAESL
-337 QNASI
+337 
-342 REKIIEMTSGDNPD
+342 RYW
-356 FNAAINFIKPLAE
+356 AE
-369 QGYAAAQNGFG
+369 QGDSLA
-380 ICYQYGQGVEKNE
+380 EE
-393 VEAVKWY
+393 DL
-400 QKASE
+400 
-405 QGYAISQCNLGICY
+405 GYALLYGEEDDDVGIPGIEEDVHEAAKWLEKAAEKGMVYSQRQFADLC
-419 YNGTGVEKNE
+419 YNGIGVQQNYER
-429 VEAVKWYRKAAEQ
+429 AFKWYRKAAQQ
-442 GYARAQYNLGV
+442 GNDG
-453 CYDNGTGVEENEIEA
+453 
-468 VKWYRKA
+468 
-475 AEQGYA
+475 
-481 DAQYNL
+481 
-487 GVCYDNGTGVEKNE
+487 
-501 VEAVKWYRK
+501 
-510 AAEQEFEIAQNSL
+510 
-523 GYCYQ
+523 
-528 YGIGVEKNEV
+528 
-538 EAVKW
+538 
-543 YRKAAEQGYANAQ
+543 AQ
-556 CNLGYCYEYGQ
+556 CGLGDCYYYGH
-567 GVEKNEVEAV
+567 GVAEDK
-577 KWYQKAADQGNAV
+577 
-590 AQGNL
+590 
-595 GCCYEYG
+595 
-602 KGVEKNEVEAVKWYR
+602 VEAVKWYR
-617 KAADQGNAVAQS
+617 KAADQGNAEAQNS
-629 NLGYC
+629 LGEC
-634 YDSGNGVERNV
+634 YYYGRGVDV
-645 AEAVKWYRKAADQ
+645 DY
-658 GNARAQCN
+658 
-666 LGVCYQN
+666 
-673 GNGVERNVVE
+673 VE

-690 AADQGN
+690 AAEQEFS
-696 AVAQHNI
+696 AAQYNL
-703 GNCYYYGCGIS
+703 GFCYYNGWGTS
-714 KNNSSAKFW
+714 KDNGSAKFW
-723 MKKAAEQGYEDAIEF
+723 MKKAAEQGYEAAVKF

>member
-35 NITDLQNDT
+35 NITNLQNDT

-49 QLQNQGW
+49 QLQNKGW

-211 AGIITEDEI
+211 AGIITEDNI
-220 TVQECLKEIIALPQE
+220 TVQEFLKEIIALPQE

-259 IENYHFLSKMEKM
+259 IEGYHFLSKMEKM
-272 SKKKEVLIQRVLEQY
+272 SKKKEVLIQRVLDQY
-287 ELDPDAAFSIA
+287 ELDSDATFSIA
-298 DVSESFFESKQEC
+298 DISESFFENKQEC
-311 LINVDGLQIGIN
+311 LVNINNLQIGVNDTSEDEEAANIWQEYDEAEEIGIN
-323 DNSLNNDNQLSLEE
+323 YNSLSADELIALANN
-337 QNASI
+337 
-342 REKIIEMTSGDNPD
+342 GDVYAMD
-356 FNAAINFIKPLAE
+356 TLGAAYE
-369 QGYAAAQNGFG
+369 FG
-380 ICYQYGQGVEKNE
+380 EDKEVIGV
-393 VEAVKWY
+393 
-400 QKASE
+400 
-405 QGYAISQCNLGICY
+405 LGI
-419 YNGTGVEKNE
+419 EKDFE
-429 VEAVKWYRKAAEQ
+429 EAVKWYRKAAEQ
-442 GYARAQYNLGV
+442 GFDIAQDSLGN
-453 CYDNGTGVEENEIEA
+453 CYYLGHGVDEDYVKAVKWYRKAAEQGLCTAQDSLGDCYYYGRGVDEDDAEA

-475 AEQGYA
+475 AEQGL
-481 DAQYNL
+481 DTAQH
-487 GVCYDNGTGVEKNE
+487 
-501 VEAVKWYRK
+501 
-510 AAEQEFEIAQNSL
+510 SL
-523 GYCYQ
+523 GKCYYFG
-528 YGIGVEKNEV
+528 YGVDEDKV
-538 EAVKW
+538 KAVKW
-543 YRKAAEQGYANAQ
+543 YRKAAEQGNDDAKTNLGWCYYCGFGVSENVQKAEELLLDAANEDNNLAMLRLGHIRTDEGNVPRAIDWYKKAAEHGRSYANV
-556 CNLGYCYEYGQ
+556 CIGEI
-567 GVEKNEVEAV
+567 
-577 KWYQKAADQGNAV
+577 
-590 AQGNL
+590 
-595 GCCYEYG
+595 
-602 KGVEKNEVEAVKWYR
+602 YR
-617 KAADQGNAVAQS
+617 
-629 NLGYC
+629 
-634 YDSGNGVERNV
+634 
-645 AEAVKWYRKAADQ
+645 
-658 GNARAQCN
+658 
-666 LGVCYQN
+666 N
-673 GNGVERNVVE
+673 GNGVKQNY
-683 AVKWYRK
+683 AKAYDYFKK
-690 AADQGN
+690 AANDGEKDAQNYLGLMFLQGEHVKEN
-696 AVAQHNI
+696 DEKAVAYFQQAAEQELPVAQYNL
-703 GNCYYYGCGIS
+703 GNCYYNGWGTS
-714 KNNSSAKFW
+714 KDNGSAKFW
-723 MKKAAEQGYEDAIEF
+723 MKKAAENGYEAATEF

>member
-202 ALLKDSMEK
+202 ALLKDSMKK
-211 AGIITEDEI
+211 AGIITEDNI

-259 IENYHFLSKMEKM
+259 IEGYHFLSKMEKM
-272 SKKKEVLIQRVLEQY
+272 SKKKEVLIQRVLDQY
-287 ELDPDAAFSIA
+287 ELDADAAFSIA
-298 DVSESFFESKQEC
+298 DISESFFENKQEC
-311 LINVDGLQIGIN
+311 LVNINNLQIGVN
-323 DNSLNNDNQLSLEE
+323 DTSEDEEAANIWKIYDEAGGLEPLEPDETSYDPDNATAESL
-337 QNASI
+337 
-342 REKIIEMTSGDNPD
+342 RYW
-356 FNAAINFIKPLAE
+356 AE
-369 QGYAAAQNGFG
+369 QGDSLA
-380 ICYQYGQGVEKNE
+380 EE
-393 VEAVKWY
+393 DL
-400 QKASE
+400 
-405 QGYAISQCNLGICY
+405 GYALLYGEEDDDVGIPGIEEDVHEAAKWLEKAAEKGMVYSQRQFADLC
-419 YNGTGVEKNE
+419 YNGIGVQQNYER
-429 VEAVKWYRKAAEQ
+429 AFKWYRKAAQQ
-442 GYARAQYNLGV
+442 GNDG
-453 CYDNGTGVEENEIEA
+453 
-468 VKWYRKA
+468 
-475 AEQGYA
+475 
-481 DAQYNL
+481 
-487 GVCYDNGTGVEKNE
+487 
-501 VEAVKWYRK
+501 
-510 AAEQEFEIAQNSL
+510 
-523 GYCYQ
+523 
-528 YGIGVEKNEV
+528 
-538 EAVKW
+538 
-543 YRKAAEQGYANAQ
+543 AQ
-556 CNLGYCYEYGQ
+556 CGLGDCYYYGH
-567 GVEKNEVEAV
+567 GVAEDK
-577 KWYQKAADQGNAV
+577 
-590 AQGNL
+590 
-595 GCCYEYG
+595 
-602 KGVEKNEVEAVKWYR
+602 VEAVKWYR
-617 KAADQGNAVAQS
+617 KAADQGNAEAQNS
-629 NLGYC
+629 LGEC
-634 YDSGNGVERNV
+634 YYYGRGVDV
-645 AEAVKWYRKAADQ
+645 DY
-658 GNARAQCN
+658 
-666 LGVCYQN
+666 
-673 GNGVERNVVE
+673 VE

-690 AADQGN
+690 AAEQEFS
-696 AVAQHNI
+696 AAQYNL
-703 GNCYYYGCGIS
+703 GFCYYNGWGTS
-714 KNNSSAKFW
+714 KDNGSAKFW
-723 MKKAAEQGYEDAIEF
+723 MKKAAEQGYEAAVKF

>member
-91 QLYQMNL
+91 QLYQMDL

-211 AGIITEDEI
+211 ACIITEDEI
-220 TVQECLKEIIALPQE
+220 TVQECLKEIVALPQE

-272 SKKKEVLIQRVLEQY
+272 SKKKEVLIQRVLDQY
-287 ELDPDAAFSIA
+287 ELDADAAFSIA
-298 DVSESFFESKQEC
+298 DISESFFENKQEC
-311 LINVDGLQIGIN
+311 LVNINNLQVSIN

-356 FNAAINFIKPLAE
+356 FDAAINFIKPLVE

-400 QKASE
+400 RKAAEQK
-405 QGYAISQCNLGICY
+405 YAIAQYNLGVCY
-419 YNGTGVEKNE
+419 ENGTGVEKNE

-442 GYARAQYNLGV
+442 GYAKAQYNLGV
-453 CYDNGTGVEENEIEA
+453 CYDDGT
-468 VKWYRKA
+468 
-475 AEQGYA
+475 
-481 DAQYNL
+481 
-487 GVCYDNGTGVEKNE
+487 
-501 VEAVKWYRK
+501 
-510 AAEQEFEIAQNSL
+510 
-523 GYCYQ
+523 
-528 YGIGVEKNEV
+528 GVEKNEV

-543 YRKAAEQGYANAQ
+543 YRKAAEQGYASAQ
-556 CNLGYCYEYGQ
+556 YCLGACYLIEN
-567 GVEKNEVEAV
+567 GVKKNEVEAV
-577 KWYQKAADQGNAV
+577 KWF
-590 AQGNL
+590 
-595 GCCYEYG
+595 
-602 KGVEKNEVEAVKWYR
+602 R
-617 KAADQGNAVAQS
+617 
-629 NLGYC
+629 
-634 YDSGNGVERNV
+634 
-645 AEAVKWYRKAADQ
+645 
-658 GNARAQCN
+658 
-666 LGVCYQN
+666 
-673 GNGVERNVVE
+673 
-683 AVKWYRK
+683 
-690 AADQGN
+690 
-696 AVAQHNI
+696 
-703 GNCYYYGCGIS
+703 
-714 KNNSSAKFW
+714 
-723 MKKAAEQGYEDAIEF
+723 KAAEQGDADAQYGLGVCYYNGYGIYRDKKTAREWFRKAAGQGLEEAIEF
-738 LNENF
+738 LNQNYVFK

>member
-211 AGIITEDEI
+211 AGIITEDNI

-259 IENYHFLSKMEKM
+259 IEGYHFLSKMEKM
-272 SKKKEVLIQRVLEQY
+272 SKKKEVLIQRVLDQY
-287 ELDPDAAFSIA
+287 ELDSDATFSIA
-298 DVSESFFESKQEC
+298 DISESFFENKQEC
-311 LINVDGLQIGIN
+311 LVNINNLQIGVNDTSEDEEAANIWQEYDEAEEIGIN
-323 DNSLNNDNQLSLEE
+323 YNSLSADELIALANN
-337 QNASI
+337 
-342 REKIIEMTSGDNPD
+342 GDVYAMD
-356 FNAAINFIKPLAE
+356 TLGAAYE
-369 QGYAAAQNGFG
+369 FG
-380 ICYQYGQGVEKNE
+380 EDKEVIGV
-393 VEAVKWY
+393 
-400 QKASE
+400 
-405 QGYAISQCNLGICY
+405 LGI
-419 YNGTGVEKNE
+419 EKDFE
-429 VEAVKWYRKAAEQ
+429 EAVKWYRKAAEQ
-442 GYARAQYNLGV
+442 GFDIAQDSLGN
-453 CYDNGTGVEENEIEA
+453 CYYLGHGVDEDYVKAVKWYRKAAEQGLCTAQDSLGDCYYYGRGVDEDDAEA

-475 AEQGYA
+475 AEQGL
-481 DAQYNL
+481 DTAQH
-487 GVCYDNGTGVEKNE
+487 
-501 VEAVKWYRK
+501 
-510 AAEQEFEIAQNSL
+510 SL
-523 GYCYQ
+523 GKCYYFG
-528 YGIGVEKNEV
+528 YGVDEDKV
-538 EAVKW
+538 KAVKW
-543 YRKAAEQGYANAQ
+543 YRKAAEQGNDDAKTNLGWCYYCGFGVSENVQKAEELLLDAANEDNNLAMLRLGHIRTDEGNVPRAIDWYKKAAEHGRSYANV
-556 CNLGYCYEYGQ
+556 CIGEI
-567 GVEKNEVEAV
+567 
-577 KWYQKAADQGNAV
+577 
-590 AQGNL
+590 
-595 GCCYEYG
+595 
-602 KGVEKNEVEAVKWYR
+602 YR
-617 KAADQGNAVAQS
+617 
-629 NLGYC
+629 
-634 YDSGNGVERNV
+634 
-645 AEAVKWYRKAADQ
+645 
-658 GNARAQCN
+658 
-666 LGVCYQN
+666 N
-673 GNGVERNVVE
+673 GNGVKQNY
-683 AVKWYRK
+683 AKAYDYFKK
-690 AADQGN
+690 AANDGEKDAQNYLGLMFLQGEHVKEN
-696 AVAQHNI
+696 DEKAVAYFQQAAEQELPVAQYNL
-703 GNCYYYGCGIS
+703 GNCYYNGWGTS
-714 KNNSSAKFW
+714 KDNGSAKFW
-723 MKKAAEQGYEDAIEF
+723 MKKAAENGYEAATEF

>member
-259 IENYHFLSKMEKM
+259 IEGYHFLSKMEKM
-272 SKKKEVLIQRVLEQY
+272 SKKKEVLIQRVLDQY
-287 ELDPDAAFSIA
+287 ELDSDATFSIA
-298 DVSESFFESKQEC
+298 DISESFFENKQEC
-311 LINVDGLQIGIN
+311 LVNINNLQIGVNDTSEDEEAANIWQEYDEAEEIGIN
-323 DNSLNNDNQLSLEE
+323 YNSLSADELIALANN
-337 QNASI
+337 
-342 REKIIEMTSGDNPD
+342 GDVYAMD
-356 FNAAINFIKPLAE
+356 TLGAAYE
-369 QGYAAAQNGFG
+369 FG
-380 ICYQYGQGVEKNE
+380 EDKEVIGV
-393 VEAVKWY
+393 
-400 QKASE
+400 
-405 QGYAISQCNLGICY
+405 LGI
-419 YNGTGVEKNE
+419 EKDFE
-429 VEAVKWYRKAAEQ
+429 EAVKWYRKAAEQ
-442 GYARAQYNLGV
+442 GFDIAQDSLGN
-453 CYDNGTGVEENEIEA
+453 CYYLGHGVDEDYVKAVKWYRKAAEQGLCTAQDSLGDCYYYGRGVDEDDAEA

-475 AEQGYA
+475 AEQGL
-481 DAQYNL
+481 DTAQH
-487 GVCYDNGTGVEKNE
+487 
-501 VEAVKWYRK
+501 
-510 AAEQEFEIAQNSL
+510 SL
-523 GYCYQ
+523 GKCYYFG
-528 YGIGVEKNEV
+528 YGVDEDKV
-538 EAVKW
+538 KAVKW
-543 YRKAAEQGYANAQ
+543 YRKAAEQGNDDAKTNLGWCYYCGFGVSENVQKAEELLLDAANEDNNLAMLRLGHIRTDEGNVPRAIDWYKKAAEHGRSYANV
-556 CNLGYCYEYGQ
+556 CIGEI
-567 GVEKNEVEAV
+567 
-577 KWYQKAADQGNAV
+577 
-590 AQGNL
+590 
-595 GCCYEYG
+595 
-602 KGVEKNEVEAVKWYR
+602 YR
-617 KAADQGNAVAQS
+617 
-629 NLGYC
+629 
-634 YDSGNGVERNV
+634 
-645 AEAVKWYRKAADQ
+645 
-658 GNARAQCN
+658 
-666 LGVCYQN
+666 N
-673 GNGVERNVVE
+673 GNGVKQNY
-683 AVKWYRK
+683 AKAYDYFKK
-690 AADQGN
+690 AANDGEKDAQNYLGLMFLQGEHVKEN
-696 AVAQHNI
+696 DEKAVAYFQQAAEQELPVAQYNL
-703 GNCYYYGCGIS
+703 GNCYYNGWGTS
-714 KNNSSAKFW
+714 KDNGSAKFW
-723 MKKAAEQGYEDAIEF
+723 MKKAAENGYEAATEF

>member
-220 TVQECLKEIIALPQE
+220 TVQECLKEIVALPQE

-259 IENYHFLSKMEKM
+259 IEGYHFLSKMEKM
-272 SKKKEVLIQRVLEQY
+272 SKKKEVLIQRVLDQY
-287 ELDPDAAFSIA
+287 ELDADATFSIA
-298 DVSESFFESKQEC
+298 DISESFFENKQEC
-311 LINVDGLQIGIN
+311 LVNINNLQIGVN
-323 DNSLNNDNQLSLEE
+323 DASDYSTTDTNADTSQESADEVVESGYDPDNATAESLRYWAE
-337 QNASI
+337 
-342 REKIIEMTSGDNPD
+342 RGD
-356 FNAAINFIKPLAE
+356 PLAE
-369 QGYAAAQNGFG
+369 EDLGFALFFG
-380 ICYQYGQGVEKNE
+380 EENEDFGV
-393 VEAVKWY
+393 
-400 QKASE
+400 
-405 QGYAISQCNLGICY
+405 LGIEKDDHEAAKWFEKGAKEGRVDSQIMFANMCY
-419 YNGTGVEKNE
+419 DGIGIQQNYQQSF
-429 VEAVKWYRKAAEQ
+429 KWYRKAAEK
-442 GYARAQYNLGV
+442 GEEIAQCKLGD
-453 CYDNGTGVEENEIEA
+453 CYYYGRGVDEDI
-468 VKWYRKA
+468 
-475 AEQGYA
+475 
-481 DAQYNL
+481 
-487 GVCYDNGTGVEKNE
+487 
-501 VEAVKWYRK
+501 VEAVKWYKKSAEKGDDEAQWKLGSCYYYGRGVNEDNVK
-510 AAEQEFEIAQNSL
+510 AVKWYKKSVEQGNTAAKTDL
-523 GYCYQ
+523 GWCYYCGY
-528 YGIGVEKNEV
+528 GVEKNIQKAKELLLD
-538 EAVKW
+538 AVKKDDDLAMLRLGHIYINDGNATRAIDW
-543 YRKAAEQGYANAQ
+543 YKKAAEHGQSYANVCIGEIYRNGNGIKQNYAKAYNYFKKAADAEERDAQNYLSLMFLQGEHVQENDEKAFAYFQQAAEQVHPNAEYNLGLCYYNGWGTPKDYDSAKLWMEEAAEQG
-556 CNLGYCYEYGQ
+556 
-567 GVEKNEVEAV
+567 NEA
-577 KWYQKAADQGNAV
+577 
-590 AQGNL
+590 
-595 GCCYEYG
+595 
-602 KGVEKNEVEAVKWYR
+602 
-617 KAADQGNAVAQS
+617 
-629 NLGYC
+629 
-634 YDSGNGVERNV
+634 
-645 AEAVKWYRKAADQ
+645 
-658 GNARAQCN
+658 
-666 LGVCYQN
+666 
-673 GNGVERNVVE
+673 
-683 AVKWYRK
+683 
-690 AADQGN
+690 
-696 AVAQHNI
+696 
-703 GNCYYYGCGIS
+703 
-714 KNNSSAKFW
+714 
-723 MKKAAEQGYEDAIEF
+723 AIEF

>member
-1 MNTQLLTG
+1 
-9 EDTRFLAQQ
+9 
-18 PEYEVDIMVGQ
+18 
-29 MTTLMQ
+29 
-35 NITDLQNDT
+35 
-44 DDKVA
+44 
-49 QLQNQGW
+49 
-56 FKRMTNTLFGRNKA
+56 
-70 TKQEIQKNNDKVMTY
+70 
-85 ISQSVA
+85 
-91 QLYQMNL
+91 
-98 INERVICSLGN
+98 
-109 RMNEVYLQ
+109 MNEVYLQ

-197 DNRKM
+197 NNRKM

-220 TVQECLKEIIALPQE
+220 TVQECLKEIVALPQE

-298 DVSESFFESKQEC
+298 DISESFFENKQEC

-405 QGYAISQCNLGICY
+405 QGYAISQCNLGVCY
-419 YNGTGVEKNE
+419 EYGQGVEKNE

-453 CYDNGTGVEENEIEA
+453 CY
-468 VKWYRKA
+468 
-475 AEQGYA
+475 
-481 DAQYNL
+481 NL
-487 GVCYDNGTGVEKNE
+487 GICYYNGTGVEKNE

-510 AAEQEFEIAQNSL
+510 AAEQEFSDAQYSL
-523 GYCYQ
+523 GFCY
-528 YGIGVEKNEV
+528 YN
-538 EAVKW
+538 
-543 YRKAAEQGYANAQ
+543 
-556 CNLGYCYEYGQ
+556 
-567 GVEKNEVEAV
+567 
-577 KWYQKAADQGNAV
+577 
-590 AQGNL
+590 
-595 GCCYEYG
+595 G
-602 KGVEKNEVEAVKWYR
+602 K
-617 KAADQGNAVAQS
+617 
-629 NLGYC
+629 
-634 YDSGNGVERNV
+634 
-645 AEAVKWYRKAADQ
+645 
-658 GNARAQCN
+658 
-666 LGVCYQN
+666 
-673 GNGVERNVVE
+673 GVERNVVE

-696 AVAQHNI
+696 AYAQSNLGLCYENGQGVERNVVEAVKWYRKAAEQGNTVAQYNI
-703 GNCYYYGCGIS
+703 GICYYYGKGTS
-714 KNNSSAKFW
+714 KDNGSAKFW
-723 MKKAAEQGYEDAIEF
+723 MKKAAENGYEAATEF

>member
-35 NITDLQNDT
+35 NITNLQNDT

-211 AGIITEDEI
+211 AGIITEDNI

-259 IENYHFLSKMEKM
+259 IEGYHFLSKMEKM
-272 SKKKEVLIQRVLEQY
+272 SKKKEVLIQRVLDQY
-287 ELDPDAAFSIA
+287 ELDSDATFSIA
-298 DVSESFFESKQEC
+298 DISESFFENKQEC
-311 LINVDGLQIGIN
+311 LVNINNLQIGVNDTSEDEEAANIWQEYDEAEEIGIN
-323 DNSLNNDNQLSLEE
+323 YNSLSADELIALANN
-337 QNASI
+337 
-342 REKIIEMTSGDNPD
+342 GDVYAMD
-356 FNAAINFIKPLAE
+356 TLGAAYE
-369 QGYAAAQNGFG
+369 FG
-380 ICYQYGQGVEKNE
+380 EDKEVIGV
-393 VEAVKWY
+393 
-400 QKASE
+400 
-405 QGYAISQCNLGICY
+405 LGI
-419 YNGTGVEKNE
+419 EKDFE
-429 VEAVKWYRKAAEQ
+429 EAVKWYRKAAEQ
-442 GYARAQYNLGV
+442 GFDIAQDSLGN
-453 CYDNGTGVEENEIEA
+453 CYYLGHGVDEDYVKAVKWYRKAAEQGLCTAQDSLGDCYYYGRGVDEDDAEA

-475 AEQGYA
+475 AEQGL
-481 DAQYNL
+481 DTAQH
-487 GVCYDNGTGVEKNE
+487 
-501 VEAVKWYRK
+501 
-510 AAEQEFEIAQNSL
+510 SL
-523 GYCYQ
+523 GKCYYFG
-528 YGIGVEKNEV
+528 YGVDEDKV
-538 EAVKW
+538 KAVKW
-543 YRKAAEQGYANAQ
+543 YRKAAEQGNDDAKTNLGWCYYCGFGVSENVQKAEELLLDAANEDNNLAMLRLGHIRTDEGNVPRAIDWYKKAAEHGRSYANV
-556 CNLGYCYEYGQ
+556 CIGEI
-567 GVEKNEVEAV
+567 
-577 KWYQKAADQGNAV
+577 
-590 AQGNL
+590 
-595 GCCYEYG
+595 
-602 KGVEKNEVEAVKWYR
+602 YR
-617 KAADQGNAVAQS
+617 
-629 NLGYC
+629 
-634 YDSGNGVERNV
+634 
-645 AEAVKWYRKAADQ
+645 
-658 GNARAQCN
+658 
-666 LGVCYQN
+666 N
-673 GNGVERNVVE
+673 GNGVKQNY
-683 AVKWYRK
+683 AKAYDYFKK
-690 AADQGN
+690 AANDGEKDAQNYLGLMFLQGEHVKEN
-696 AVAQHNI
+696 DEKAVAYFQQAAEQELPVAQYNL
-703 GNCYYYGCGIS
+703 GNCYYYGWGIS

>member
-220 TVQECLKEIIALPQE
+220 TVQECLKEIVALPQE

-272 SKKKEVLIQRVLEQY
+272 SKKKEVLIQRVLDQY

-298 DVSESFFESKQEC
+298 DISESFFENKQEC
-311 LINVDGLQIGIN
+311 LVNINNLQIGVNDTSEDEEAANIWQEYDEAEEIGIN
-323 DNSLNNDNQLSLEE
+323 YNSLSADELIALANN
-337 QNASI
+337 
-342 REKIIEMTSGDNPD
+342 GDVYAMD
-356 FNAAINFIKPLAE
+356 TLGAAYE
-369 QGYAAAQNGFG
+369 FG
-380 ICYQYGQGVEKNE
+380 EDKEVIGV
-393 VEAVKWY
+393 
-400 QKASE
+400 
-405 QGYAISQCNLGICY
+405 LGI
-419 YNGTGVEKNE
+419 EKDFE
-429 VEAVKWYRKAAEQ
+429 EAVKWYRKAAEQ
-442 GYARAQYNLGV
+442 GF
-453 CYDNGTGVEENEIEA
+453 D
-468 VKWYRKA
+468 
-475 AEQGYA
+475 
-481 DAQYNL
+481 
-487 GVCYDNGTGVEKNE
+487 
-501 VEAVKWYRK
+501 
-510 AAEQEFEIAQNSL
+510 IAQDSL
-523 GYCYQ
+523 ELVF
-528 YGIGVEKNEV
+528 IGVLRV
-538 EAVKW
+538 
-543 YRKAAEQGYANAQ
+543 
-556 CNLGYCYEYGQ
+556 
-567 GVEKNEVEAV
+567 
-577 KWYQKAADQGNAV
+577 
-590 AQGNL
+590 
-595 GCCYEYG
+595 
-602 KGVEKNEVEAVKWYR
+602 
-617 KAADQGNAVAQS
+617 
-629 NLGYC
+629 
-634 YDSGNGVERNV
+634 
-645 AEAVKWYRKAADQ
+645 
-658 GNARAQCN
+658 
-666 LGVCYQN
+666 
-673 GNGVERNVVE
+673 
-683 AVKWYRK
+683 
-690 AADQGN
+690 
-696 AVAQHNI
+696 
-703 GNCYYYGCGIS
+703 
-714 KNNSSAKFW
+714 
-723 MKKAAEQGYEDAIEF
+723 
-738 LNENF
+738 

>member
-35 NITDLQNDT
+35 NITNLQNDT

-259 IENYHFLSKMEKM
+259 IEGYHFLSKMEKM

-298 DVSESFFESKQEC
+298 DISESFFENKQEC
-311 LINVDGLQIGIN
+311 LVNINNLQIGVNDTSEDEEAANIWQEYDEAEEIGIN
-323 DNSLNNDNQLSLEE
+323 YNSLSADELIALANN
-337 QNASI
+337 
-342 REKIIEMTSGDNPD
+342 GDVYAMD
-356 FNAAINFIKPLAE
+356 TLGAAYE
-369 QGYAAAQNGFG
+369 FG
-380 ICYQYGQGVEKNE
+380 EDKEVIGV
-393 VEAVKWY
+393 
-400 QKASE
+400 
-405 QGYAISQCNLGICY
+405 LGI
-419 YNGTGVEKNE
+419 EKDFE
-429 VEAVKWYRKAAEQ
+429 EAVKWYRKAAEQ
-442 GYARAQYNLGV
+442 GFDIAQDSLGN
-453 CYDNGTGVEENEIEA
+453 CYYLGHGVDEDYVKAVKWYRKAAEQGLCTAQDSLGDCYYYGRGVDEDDAEA

-475 AEQGYA
+475 AEQGL
-481 DAQYNL
+481 DTAQH
-487 GVCYDNGTGVEKNE
+487 
-501 VEAVKWYRK
+501 
-510 AAEQEFEIAQNSL
+510 SL
-523 GYCYQ
+523 GKCYYFG
-528 YGIGVEKNEV
+528 YGVDEDKV
-538 EAVKW
+538 KAVKW
-543 YRKAAEQGYANAQ
+543 YRKAAEQGNDDAKTNLGWCYYCGFGVSENVQKAEELLLDAANEDNNLAMLRLGHIRTDEGNVPRAIDWYKKAAEHGRSYANV
-556 CNLGYCYEYGQ
+556 CIGEI
-567 GVEKNEVEAV
+567 
-577 KWYQKAADQGNAV
+577 
-590 AQGNL
+590 
-595 GCCYEYG
+595 
-602 KGVEKNEVEAVKWYR
+602 YR
-617 KAADQGNAVAQS
+617 
-629 NLGYC
+629 
-634 YDSGNGVERNV
+634 
-645 AEAVKWYRKAADQ
+645 
-658 GNARAQCN
+658 
-666 LGVCYQN
+666 N
-673 GNGVERNVVE
+673 GNGVKQNY
-683 AVKWYRK
+683 AKAYDYFKK
-690 AADQGN
+690 AANDGEKDAQNYLGLMFLQGEHVKEN
-696 AVAQHNI
+696 DEKAVAYFQQAAEQELPVAQYNL
-703 GNCYYYGCGIS
+703 GNCYYNGWGTS
-714 KNNSSAKFW
+714 KDNGSAKFW
-723 MKKAAEQGYEDAIEF
+723 MKKAAENGYEAATEF

>member
-125 LTMKGQ
+125 LTMKEQ

-211 AGIITEDEI
+211 AGIITEDNI

-259 IENYHFLSKMEKM
+259 IEGYHFLSKMEKM
-272 SKKKEVLIQRVLEQY
+272 SKKKEVLIQRVLDQY
-287 ELDPDAAFSIA
+287 ELDSDATFSIA
-298 DVSESFFESKQEC
+298 DISESFFENKQEC
-311 LINVDGLQIGIN
+311 LVNINNLQIGVNDTSEDEEAANIWQEYDEAEEIGIN
-323 DNSLNNDNQLSLEE
+323 YNSLSADELIALANN
-337 QNASI
+337 
-342 REKIIEMTSGDNPD
+342 GDVYAMD
-356 FNAAINFIKPLAE
+356 TLGAAYE
-369 QGYAAAQNGFG
+369 FG
-380 ICYQYGQGVEKNE
+380 EDKEVIGV
-393 VEAVKWY
+393 
-400 QKASE
+400 
-405 QGYAISQCNLGICY
+405 LGI
-419 YNGTGVEKNE
+419 EKDFE
-429 VEAVKWYRKAAEQ
+429 EAVKWYRKAAEQ
-442 GYARAQYNLGV
+442 GFDIAQDSLGN
-453 CYDNGTGVEENEIEA
+453 CYYLGHGVDEDYVKAVKWYRKAAEQGLCTAQDSLGDCYYYGRGVDEDDAEA

-475 AEQGYA
+475 AEQGL
-481 DAQYNL
+481 DTAQH
-487 GVCYDNGTGVEKNE
+487 
-501 VEAVKWYRK
+501 
-510 AAEQEFEIAQNSL
+510 SL
-523 GYCYQ
+523 GKCYYFG
-528 YGIGVEKNEV
+528 YGVDEDKV
-538 EAVKW
+538 KAVKW
-543 YRKAAEQGYANAQ
+543 YRKAAEQGNDDAKTNLGWCYYCGFGVSENVQKAEELLLDAANEDNNLAMLRLGHIRTDEGNVPRAIDWYKKAAEHGRSYANV
-556 CNLGYCYEYGQ
+556 CIGEI
-567 GVEKNEVEAV
+567 
-577 KWYQKAADQGNAV
+577 
-590 AQGNL
+590 
-595 GCCYEYG
+595 
-602 KGVEKNEVEAVKWYR
+602 YR
-617 KAADQGNAVAQS
+617 
-629 NLGYC
+629 
-634 YDSGNGVERNV
+634 
-645 AEAVKWYRKAADQ
+645 
-658 GNARAQCN
+658 
-666 LGVCYQN
+666 N
-673 GNGVERNVVE
+673 GNGVKQNY
-683 AVKWYRK
+683 AK
-690 AADQGN
+690 AYD
-696 AVAQHNI
+696 
-703 GNCYYYGCGIS
+703 Y
-714 KNNSSAKFW
+714 F
-723 MKKAAEQGYEDAIEF
+723 KKAANDGEKDAQNYLGLMFLQGEHVKENDEKAVAYFQQAAEQELPVA
-738 LNENF
+738 

>member
-197 DNRKM
+197 NNRKM

-220 TVQECLKEIIALPQE
+220 TVQECLKEIVALPQE

-298 DVSESFFESKQEC
+298 DISESFFENKQEC
-311 LINVDGLQIGIN
+311 LVNINNLQIGVNDTSEDEEAANIWQEYDEAEEIGIN
-323 DNSLNNDNQLSLEE
+323 YNSLSADELIALANN
-337 QNASI
+337 
-342 REKIIEMTSGDNPD
+342 GDVYAMD
-356 FNAAINFIKPLAE
+356 TLGAAYE
-369 QGYAAAQNGFG
+369 FG
-380 ICYQYGQGVEKNE
+380 EDKEVIGV
-393 VEAVKWY
+393 
-400 QKASE
+400 
-405 QGYAISQCNLGICY
+405 LGI
-419 YNGTGVEKNE
+419 EKDFE
-429 VEAVKWYRKAAEQ
+429 EAVKWYRKAAEQ
-442 GYARAQYNLGV
+442 GFDIAQDSLGN
-453 CYDNGTGVEENEIEA
+453 CYYLGHGVDEDYVKA

-475 AEQGYA
+475 AEQGNDDAKTNLGWCYYCGFGVSENVQKAEELLLDAANEDNNLAMLRLGHIRTDEGNVPRAIDWYKKAAEHGRSYA
-481 DAQYNL
+481 NVCIGEIYRNGNGVKQNYAKAYDYFKKAANDGEKDAQNYLGLMFLQGEHVKENDEKAVAYFQQAAEQELPVAQYNL
-487 GVCYDNGTGVEKNE
+487 G
-501 VEAVKWYRK
+501 
-510 AAEQEFEIAQNSL
+510 
-523 GYCYQ
+523 
-528 YGIGVEKNEV
+528 
-538 EAVKW
+538 
-543 YRKAAEQGYANAQ
+543 
-556 CNLGYCYEYGQ
+556 
-567 GVEKNEVEAV
+567 
-577 KWYQKAADQGNAV
+577 
-590 AQGNL
+590 
-595 GCCYEYG
+595 
-602 KGVEKNEVEAVKWYR
+602 
-617 KAADQGNAVAQS
+617 
-629 NLGYC
+629 
-634 YDSGNGVERNV
+634 
-645 AEAVKWYRKAADQ
+645 
-658 GNARAQCN
+658 
-666 LGVCYQN
+666 
-673 GNGVERNVVE
+673 
-683 AVKWYRK
+683 
-690 AADQGN
+690 
-696 AVAQHNI
+696 
-703 GNCYYYGCGIS
+703 NCYYNGWGTS
-714 KNNSSAKFW
+714 KDNGSAKFW
-723 MKKAAEQGYEDAIEF
+723 MKKAAENGYEAATEF

>member
-49 QLQNQGW
+49 QLQNHGW

-197 DNRKM
+197 NNRKM

-220 TVQECLKEIIALPQE
+220 TVQECLKEIVALPQE

-298 DVSESFFESKQEC
+298 DISESFFENKQEC
-311 LINVDGLQIGIN
+311 LVNINNLQIGVNDTSEDEEAANIWQEYDEAEEIGIN
-323 DNSLNNDNQLSLEE
+323 YNSLSADELIALANN
-337 QNASI
+337 
-342 REKIIEMTSGDNPD
+342 GDVYAMD
-356 FNAAINFIKPLAE
+356 TLGAAYE
-369 QGYAAAQNGFG
+369 FG
-380 ICYQYGQGVEKNE
+380 EDKEVIGV
-393 VEAVKWY
+393 
-400 QKASE
+400 
-405 QGYAISQCNLGICY
+405 LGI
-419 YNGTGVEKNE
+419 EKDFE
-429 VEAVKWYRKAAEQ
+429 EAVKWYRKAAEQ
-442 GYARAQYNLGV
+442 GFDIAQDSLGN
-453 CYDNGTGVEENEIEA
+453 CYYLGHGVDEDYVKAVKWYRKAAEQGLCTAQDSLGDCYYYGRGVDEDDAEA

-475 AEQGYA
+475 AEQGL
-481 DAQYNL
+481 DTAQH
-487 GVCYDNGTGVEKNE
+487 
-501 VEAVKWYRK
+501 
-510 AAEQEFEIAQNSL
+510 SL
-523 GYCYQ
+523 GKCYYFG
-528 YGIGVEKNEV
+528 YGVDEDKV
-538 EAVKW
+538 KAVKW
-543 YRKAAEQGYANAQ
+543 YRKAAEQGNDDAKTNLGWCYYCGFGVSENVQKAEELLLDAANEDNNLAMLRLGHIRTDEGNVPRAIDWYKKAAEHGRSYANV
-556 CNLGYCYEYGQ
+556 CIGEI
-567 GVEKNEVEAV
+567 
-577 KWYQKAADQGNAV
+577 
-590 AQGNL
+590 
-595 GCCYEYG
+595 
-602 KGVEKNEVEAVKWYR
+602 YR
-617 KAADQGNAVAQS
+617 
-629 NLGYC
+629 
-634 YDSGNGVERNV
+634 
-645 AEAVKWYRKAADQ
+645 
-658 GNARAQCN
+658 
-666 LGVCYQN
+666 N
-673 GNGVERNVVE
+673 GNGVKQNY
-683 AVKWYRK
+683 AKAYDYFKK
-690 AADQGN
+690 AANDGEKDAQNYLGLMFLQGEHVKEN
-696 AVAQHNI
+696 DEKAVAYFQQAAEQELPVAQYNL
-703 GNCYYYGCGIS
+703 GNCYYNGWGTS
-714 KNNSSAKFW
+714 KDNGSAKFW
-723 MKKAAEQGYEDAIEF
+723 MKKAAENGYEAATEF

>member
-56 FKRMTNTLFGRNKA
+56 FKKMTNTLFGKNKA

-220 TVQECLKEIIALPQE
+220 TVQECLKEIVALPQE

-272 SKKKEVLIQRVLEQY
+272 SKKKEVLIQRVLDQY
-287 ELDPDAAFSIA
+287 ELDANAVFSIA
-298 DVSESFFESKQEC
+298 DISESFFENKLEC
-311 LINVDGLQIGIN
+311 LISPEMLRIGEN
-323 DNSLNNDNQLSLEE
+323 QHTEGNSYVKEEESEIDYESLSADELIALANN
-337 QNASI
+337 
-342 REKIIEMTSGDNPD
+342 GD
-356 FNAAINFIKPLAE
+356 
-369 QGYAAAQNGFG
+369 
-380 ICYQYGQGVEKNE
+380 
-393 VEAVKWY
+393 VEAMCSLAVAYLVGEDDEDCGILGIEKDFEEAAKWC
-400 QKASE
+400 QKAAN
-405 QGYAISQCNLGICY
+405 QGN
-419 YNGTGVEKNE
+419 
-429 VEAVKWYRKAAEQ
+429 
-442 GYARAQYNLGV
+442 
-453 CYDNGTGVEENEIEA
+453 
-468 VKWYRKA
+468 
-475 AEQGYA
+475 
-481 DAQYNL
+481 
-487 GVCYDNGTGVEKNE
+487 
-501 VEAVKWYRK
+501 
-510 AAEQEFEIAQNSL
+510 
-523 GYCYQ
+523 
-528 YGIGVEKNEV
+528 
-538 EAVKW
+538 
-543 YRKAAEQGYANAQ
+543 ANAQ
-556 CNLGYCYEYGQ
+556 YL
-567 GVEKNEVEAV
+567 
-577 KWYQKAADQGNAV
+577 
-590 AQGNL
+590 L
-595 GCCYEYG
+595 GCCYC
-602 KGVEKNEVEAVKWYR
+602 
-617 KAADQGNAVAQS
+617 S
-629 NLGYC
+629 
-634 YDSGNGVERNV
+634 
-645 AEAVKWYRKAADQ
+645 
-658 GNARAQCN
+658 
-666 LGVCYQN
+666 
-673 GNGVERNVVE
+673 
-683 AVKWYRK
+683 
-690 AADQGN
+690 
-696 AVAQHNI
+696 
-703 GNCYYYGCGIS
+703 GCGVD
-714 KNNSSAKFW
+714 
-723 MKKAAEQGYEDAIEF
+723 EDEV
-738 LNENF
+738 